1 MIIDFDRL
9 LLSLIDLSRQV
20 SDWHN
25 NHMRTGASRRKGYT
39 NLENLTNLAKREK
52 SRSSL
57 YLSTVELIEIMV
69 FRIAEEK
76 AKLKKL
82 QLEEK
87 KKNAEF
93 RTKVQQKLSKGKV
106 SY

>member
-1 MIIDFDRL
+1 
-9 LLSLIDLSRQV
+9 
-20 SDWHN
+20 
-25 NHMRTGASRRKGYT
+25 
-39 NLENLTNLAKREK
+39 
-52 SRSSL
+52 
-57 YLSTVELIEIMV
+57 MV

-93 RTKVQQKLSKGKV
+93 RTKVQQKLSK
-106 SY
+106 Y

>member
-1 MIIDFDRL
+1 MISVDKYRTGTTT
-9 LLSLIDLSRQV
+9 
-20 SDWHN
+20 
-25 NHMRTGASRRKGYT
+25 TGASRRKGYT